1 MQINA
6 KTVQLFLVQSHR
18 HIKVFT
24 FSAAKDDR
32 LLLTIYPTELKSLSH
47 GTDVAGT
54 QNRVLTN
61 KASFGK

>member
-1 MQINA
+1 MQLNA

-18 HIKVFT
+18 HTKVFT

-32 LLLTIYPTELKSLSH
+32 LLLTPAELKSLSH
-47 GTDVAGT
+47 GTDVADT